1 MKHIKKYESFLSK
14 SLGTAALA
22 VTGLSPVTK
31 SMGQDTQKTNSTEQE
46 ISNWMKY
53 GPAGAPSKSTDSTL
67 NDMVDISR
75 MGGPSNI
82 RIGSD
87 VTFSN
92 RGMDISFEGKVKGKG
107 ITIIA
112 DKPTK
117 VMITKYGV
125 GDTPE
130 VEFSKFEI
138 DKTTNI
144 TDLPLGI
151 FYVYINGVKTT
162 FFRENVR

>member
-1 MKHIKKYESFLSK
+1 M
-14 SLGTAALA
+14 A
-22 VTGLSPVTK
+22 
-31 SMGQDTQKTNSTEQE
+31 
-46 ISNWMKY
+46 
-53 GPAGAPSKSTDSTL
+53 
-67 NDMVDISR
+67 DISG

-107 ITIIA
+107 ITIIT
-112 DKPTK
+112 DNPTE
-117 VMITKYGV
+117 VRITKYGV
-125 GDTPE
+125 GNSPE
-130 VEFSKFEI
+130 TEFSKFTI

-151 FYVYINGVKTT
+151 FYVYINDVKTT
-162 FFRENVR
+162 FFKDR

>member
-22 VTGLSPVTK
+22 VTGLSPA
-31 SMGQDTQKTNSTEQE
+31 MGQDTQKTNSTEQE
-46 ISNWMKY
+46 ISNWLKY
-53 GPAGAPSKSTDSTL
+53 GPAGAPANNDKDSTL
-67 NDMVDISR
+67 NNMADISK

-92 RGMDISFEGKVKGKG
+92 RGMDVSFEGKVKGKG

-112 DKPTK
+112 DKPTE
-117 VMITKYGV
+117 VRITKYGV
-125 GDTPE
+125 GDMPE

-144 TDLPLGI
+144 TDLPIGI

>member
-14 SLGTAALA
+14 SLGAAALA
-22 VTGLSPVTK
+22 VAGLSTPTK

-46 ISNWMKY
+46 DISNWMKY
-53 GPAGAPSKSTDSTL
+53 GPKGAPSKSTDSSL
-67 NDMVDISR
+67 NNMADISG

-107 ITIIA
+107 ITIIT
-112 DKPTK
+112 DNPTE
-117 VMITKYGV
+117 VRISKYGV
-125 GDTPE
+125 GNSPE
-130 VEFSKFEI
+130 TEFSKFTI

-151 FYVYINGVKTT
+151 FYVYINDVKTT
-162 FFRENVR
+162 FFKDR